1 MSSELNANIY
11 PKREGTPFSLTLQT
25 CGSIL
30 IQGEC
35 LKGLMVHGKQNNL
48 DVRNPPLRNG
58 NSSKVIIIPIELKG
72 QETFASEVHSNNL
85 QAQPLYSMVT
95 T

>member
-1 MSSELNANIY
+1 VPSELNANVY
-11 PKREGTPFSLTLQT
+11 PKRKGTPFSPTLQT

-35 LKGLMVHGKQNNL
+35 SKGLMVHGKQNNL
-48 DVRNPPLRNG
+48 DVRNSPLRDD
-58 NSSKVIIIPIELKG
+58 NSSKVVIIPIELKG
-72 QETFASEVHSNNL
+72 QETSTSEVHSSNL
-85 QAQPLYSMVT
+85 QVQPLQLVVT